1 MNTDRLKNIRMST
14 TPKDKNRSKVFCIA
28 PWMTMHVLPTSE
40 TLPCC
45 VTRMGEGIGDV
56 RKNTM
61 EEIWNSNKMKKIR
74 LDMLNDIPI
83 RGCER
88 CYEQEKSG
96 AYSLRVN
103 LNRTYLDEYG
113 VVLTTKEDG
122 YVDKFNLK
130 YLDVRFSNLCNF
142 ICRYCSHGLS
152 SAWYED
158 AVTLGETFGEE
169 KVIKA
174 GNSEL
179 DLYKQIESH
188 LPTLKEIYFAGGEP
202 LLQEEHFKILKK
214 LIELGRTNINIIYA
228 TNFSKLIY
236 KGEDVL
242 DLWSKFDDNCI
253 QIGASLDGV
262 GKRGEYMRSGQV
274 WKDVEKNI
282 KKFYEKCSTQ
292 YFHIIPTLTC
302 LNVWS
307 FPDMHK
313 YLIEKELVNPHALYI
328 NLLTDPVPYRIQIF
342 PRKMKDEI
350 KKKYLDHID
359 WITKDNRFGDTS
371 WIVKLLNSVID
382 FMYQE
387 DLTKQIPIFL
397 RTTHRLDK
405 MRKESFKEV
414 FPEYGE
420 LYLWKE

>member
-1 MNTDRLKNIRMST
+1 MNQDRLKNRRMCT
-14 TPKDKNRSKVFCIA
+14 APRDRNRSKVFCIA

-45 VTRMGEGIGDV
+45 VTNMGNGIGDV
-56 RKNTM
+56 RNQTM
-61 EEIWNSNKMKKIR
+61 KEIWNSDRMKKLR
-74 LDMLNDIPI
+74 LSMLNDNPSP
-83 RGCER
+83 GCVR

-96 AYSLRVN
+96 VHSFRVN
-103 LNRTYLDEYG
+103 LNRTYSDEYK
-113 VVLTTKEDG
+113 VVLTTKKDG
-122 YVDKFNLK
+122 TVDKFNLK
-130 YLDVRFSNLCNF
+130 YLDIRFSNLCNYK
-142 ICRYCSHGLS
+142 CRYCSHGLS
-152 SAWYED
+152 SAWFED
-158 AVTLGETFGEE
+158 AVALEE
-169 KVIKA
+169 QFSDEKIITA
-174 GNSEL
+174 GTKKL

-282 KKFYEKCSTQ
+282 KKFYEKCSNQ

-342 PRKMKDEI
+342 PKKIKDEI
-350 KKKYLDHID
+350 KKKYLDHIS
-359 WITKDNRFGDTS
+359 WLQKDYRFGDTV
-371 WIVKLLNSVID
+371 WIVSLFNSVID

-405 MRKESFKEV
+405 RRKESFRDI
-414 FPEYGE
+414 FPEYKE